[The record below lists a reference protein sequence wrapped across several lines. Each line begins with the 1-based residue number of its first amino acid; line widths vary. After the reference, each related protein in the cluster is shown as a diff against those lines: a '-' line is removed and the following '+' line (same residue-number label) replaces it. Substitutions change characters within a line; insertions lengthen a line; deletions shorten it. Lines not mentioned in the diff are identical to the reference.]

1 MVLFLLLDKTGNDE
15 IGCVL
20 ARESALIKPGRRWK
34 HLHNPAMTIDR
45 TVEGELPVSDI
56 VEKAAA
62 LVEELYTEN
71 PLPTIRIK
79 PSEAAEPL
87 PVTVSKFGGVPYLP
101 AGVEAPTDSDGVPM
115 GMIAQINCAELPE
128 NPIYPPTG
136 MVQFWVSTNAGWGID
151 KWGIYKGENHRVI
164 YYPQL
169 GEANPDAVAT
179 WEDHEREFWWPIKS
193 ECALAFTTPGRE
205 IFAPNDS
212 INHPLLERWNQAYP
226 EQAITS
232 LFDLEDFEVEE
243 IEEFTGSGDY
253 SRLGGLPDF
262 VQGDPRREYPENS
275 DIRRRTVNLLTINSN
290 IGVLWG
296 DCGTANWVIAPDR
309 LAARDFSQVFY
320 EWSCG

>member
-20 ARESALIKPGRRWK
+20 ARESALIKPGRRRK

-45 TVEGELPVSDI
+45 TVEGEFPVSDI

-71 PLPTIRIK
+71 PLPTIGIK

-101 AGVEAPTDSDGVPM
+101 IGVEAPTDSDGVPM
-115 GMIAQINCAELPE
+115 GMIAQINCTELPE

-136 MVQFWVSTNAGWGID
+136 MVQFWVSTNAGWVID

-226 EQAITS
+226 EQAIMS

-262 VQGDPRREYPENS
+262 VQGDPRREYPESS

>member
-1 MVLFLLLDKTGNDE
+1 
-15 IGCVL
+15 
-20 ARESALIKPGRRWK
+20 
-34 HLHNPAMTIDR
+34 MTIDR
-45 TVEGELPVSDI
+45 TVEGEFPVSDI

-71 PLPTIRIK
+71 PLPTIGIK

-101 AGVEAPTDSDGVPM
+101 IGVEAPTDSDGVPM
-115 GMIAQINCAELPE
+115 GMIAQINCTELPE

-226 EQAITS
+226 EQAIMS

-262 VQGDPRREYPENS
+262 VQGDPRREYPESS

>member
-20 ARESALIKPGRRWK
+20 ARESALIKPGRRRK
-34 HLHNPAMTIDR
+34 HLHNPAITIDR

-62 LVEELYTEN
+62 LVEELYAEN

-101 AGVEAPTDSDGVPM
+101 VGVEAPTDSDGVPM
-115 GMIAQINCAELPE
+115 GMIAQINCTELPE

-136 MVQFWVSTNAGWGID
+136 MVQFWVSTNSGWGID

-179 WEDHEREFWWPIKS
+179 WEDSEREFWWPIKS
-193 ECALAFTTPGRE
+193 ECALEFTTPGRE

-212 INHPLLERWNQAYP
+212 INHPLLEKWNQAYP

-232 LFDLEDFEVEE
+232 LDDFEDFEVEE

-262 VQGDPRREYPENS
+262 IQGDPRRKYPESS

>member
-1 MVLFLLLDKTGNDE
+1 MVLFLLPDKIGNDE

-20 ARESALIKPGRRWK
+20 AREGALIKPGRRWK

-56 VEKAAA
+56 VEKATA
-62 LVEELYTEN
+62 LVEELYAEN

-79 PSEAAEPL
+79 LSEAAEPL

-115 GMIAQINCAELPE
+115 GMVAQINCTELPE

-136 MVQFWVSTNAGWGID
+136 MVQFWVSTNVCWGID
-151 KWGIYKGENHRVI
+151 KEENHRVI

-179 WEDHEREFWWPIKS
+179 WEDHERDFWWPIKS
-193 ECALAFTTPGRE
+193 ECALEFTTPGRE

-212 INHPLLERWNQAYP
+212 INHPLLEKWNQAYP

-232 LFDLEDFEVEE
+232 LDDFDVYVEE
-243 IEEFTGSGDY
+243 IEDFTGSGNY

-262 VQGDPRREYPENS
+262 IQGDPRREEPENS

-320 EWSCG
+320 EWSCS

>member
-1 MVLFLLLDKTGNDE
+1 MVLFLPPDKIGNDE

-20 ARESALIKPGRRWK
+20 AREGALIKPGRRWK

-56 VEKAAA
+56 VEKATA
-62 LVEELYTEN
+62 LVEELYAEN

-136 MVQFWVSTNAGWGID
+136 MVQFWVSTNSGWGID
-151 KWGIYKGENHRVI
+151 TEEDHRVI

-179 WEDHEREFWWPIKS
+179 WEDHERDFWWPIKS
-193 ECALAFTTPGRE
+193 ECALEFTTPGRE

-212 INHPLLERWNQAYP
+212 INHPLLEKWNQAYP

-232 LFDLEDFEVEE
+232 LDDFDVYVEE
-243 IEEFTGSGDY
+243 IEDFTGSGNY

-262 VQGDPRREYPENS
+262 IQGDPRREEPENS

-320 EWSCG
+320 EWSCS

>member
-1 MVLFLLLDKTGNDE
+1 M
-15 IGCVL
+15 
-20 ARESALIKPGRRWK
+20 
-34 HLHNPAMTIDR
+34 
-45 TVEGELPVSDI
+45 SDI

-62 LVEELYTEN
+62 LVEELYAEN
-71 PLPTIRIK
+71 SLPAIGIK

-136 MVQFWVSTNAGWGID
+136 MVQFWVSTNSGWGID
-151 KWGIYKGENHRVI
+151 KEEDHRVI

-179 WEDHEREFWWPIKS
+179 CEDREREFWWPIKH
-193 ECALAFTTPGRE
+193 ECALEFTTLGRE

-212 INHPLLERWNQAYP
+212 INHPLIEKWNKAYP

-232 LFDLEDFEVEE
+232 LFDLDVYDVEE
-243 IEEFTGSGDY
+243 IEEITGSGDY
-253 SRLGGLPDF
+253 SRLGGLPHF
-262 VQGDPRREYPENS
+262 MQGDPRREEPENS

>member
-1 MVLFLLLDKTGNDE
+1 MVLFLPPDKIGNDE

-20 ARESALIKPGRRWK
+20 AREGALIKPGRRWK

-56 VEKAAA
+56 VEKATA
-62 LVEELYTEN
+62 LVEELYAEN

-115 GMIAQINCAELPE
+115 GMVAQINCTELPE

-136 MVQFWVSTNAGWGID
+136 MVQFWVSTNVCWGID
-151 KWGIYKGENHRVI
+151 KEENHRVI

-179 WEDHEREFWWPIKS
+179 WEDHERDFWWPIKS
-193 ECALAFTTPGRE
+193 ECALEFTTPGRE

-212 INHPLLERWNQAYP
+212 INHPLLEKWNQAYP

-232 LFDLEDFEVEE
+232 LDDFDVYVEE
-243 IEEFTGSGDY
+243 IEDFTGSGNY

-262 VQGDPRREYPENS
+262 IQGDPRREEPENS

-320 EWSCG
+320 EWSCS

>member
-1 MVLFLLLDKTGNDE
+1 MVLFLLPDKIGNDE

-20 ARESALIKPGRRWK
+20 ARESALIKPRRRWK

-56 VEKAAA
+56 VEKATA
-62 LVEELYTEN
+62 LVEELYAEN

-115 GMIAQINCAELPE
+115 GMVAQINCTELPE

-136 MVQFWVSTNAGWGID
+136 MVQFWVSTNVCWGID
-151 KWGIYKGENHRVI
+151 KEENHRVI

-179 WEDHEREFWWPIKS
+179 WEDHERDFWWPIKS
-193 ECALAFTTPGRE
+193 ECALEFTTPGRE

-212 INHPLLERWNQAYP
+212 INHPLLEKWNQAYP

-232 LFDLEDFEVEE
+232 LDDFDVYVEE
-243 IEEFTGSGDY
+243 IEDFTGSGNY

-262 VQGDPRREYPENS
+262 IQGDPRREEPENS

-320 EWSCG
+320 EWSCS

>member
-1 MVLFLLLDKTGNDE
+1 M
-15 IGCVL
+15 
-20 ARESALIKPGRRWK
+20 
-34 HLHNPAMTIDR
+34 
-45 TVEGELPVSDI
+45 SDI

-62 LVEELYTEN
+62 LVEELYAEN
-71 PLPTIRIK
+71 PLPTIGIK

-101 AGVEAPTDSDGVPM
+101 VGVEAPTDSDGVPM
-115 GMIAQINCAELPE
+115 GMVAQINCTELPE

-169 GEANPDAVAT
+169 GEANPDALAT

-212 INHPLLERWNQAYP
+212 INHPLLEKWNQAYP

-232 LFDLEDFEVEE
+232 LDDFDVYDVEE

-262 VQGDPRREYPENS
+262 VQGDPRREYPESS

-320 EWSCG
+320 EWSCS

>member
-1 MVLFLLLDKTGNDE
+1 MVLFLLPDKIGNDE

-56 VEKAAA
+56 VEKATA
-62 LVEELYTEN
+62 LVEELYAEN

-115 GMIAQINCAELPE
+115 GMVAQINCTELPE

-136 MVQFWVSTNAGWGID
+136 MVQFWVSTNVCWGID
-151 KWGIYKGENHRVI
+151 KEENHRVI

-179 WEDHEREFWWPIKS
+179 WEDHERDFWWPIKS
-193 ECALAFTTPGRE
+193 ECALEFTTPGRE

-212 INHPLLERWNQAYP
+212 INHPLLEKWNQAYP

-232 LFDLEDFEVEE
+232 LDDFDVYVEE
-243 IEEFTGSGDY
+243 IEDFTGSGNY

-262 VQGDPRREYPENS
+262 IQGDPRREEPENS

-320 EWSCG
+320 EWSCS

>member
-1 MVLFLLLDKTGNDE
+1 MVLFLLPDKIGNDE

-20 ARESALIKPGRRWK
+20 AREGALIKPGRRWK

-45 TVEGELPVSDI
+45 TVEGEFPVSDI

-115 GMIAQINCAELPE
+115 GMVAQINCTELPE

-136 MVQFWVSTNAGWGID
+136 MVQFWVSTNVCWGID
-151 KWGIYKGENHRVI
+151 KEENHRVI

-179 WEDHEREFWWPIKS
+179 WEDHERDFWWPIKS
-193 ECALAFTTPGRE
+193 ECALEFTTPGRE

-212 INHPLLERWNQAYP
+212 INHPLLEKWNQAYP

-232 LFDLEDFEVEE
+232 LDDFDVYVEGIED
-243 IEEFTGSGDY
+243 FTGSGNY

-262 VQGDPRREYPENS
+262 IQGDPRREEPENS

-320 EWSCG
+320 EWSCS

>member
-1 MVLFLLLDKTGNDE
+1 MVLFLLPDKIGNDE

-20 ARESALIKPGRRWK
+20 AREGALIKPGRRWK

-56 VEKAAA
+56 VEKATA
-62 LVEELYTEN
+62 LVEELYAEN

-87 PVTVSKFGGVPYLP
+87 PVTVSKFGGLPYLP

-115 GMIAQINCAELPE
+115 GMVAQINCTELPE

-136 MVQFWVSTNAGWGID
+136 MVQFWVSTNVCWGID
-151 KWGIYKGENHRVI
+151 KEENHRVI

-179 WEDHEREFWWPIKS
+179 WEDHERDFWWPIKS
-193 ECALAFTTPGRE
+193 ECALEFTTPGRE

-212 INHPLLERWNQAYP
+212 INHPLLEKWNQAYP

-232 LFDLEDFEVEE
+232 LDDFDVYVEE
-243 IEEFTGSGDY
+243 IEDFTGSGNY

-262 VQGDPRREYPENS
+262 IQGDPRREEPENS

-320 EWSCG
+320 EWSCS

>member
-20 ARESALIKPGRRWK
+20 AREGALIKPGRGWK
-34 HLHNPAMTIDR
+34 HLHNRAMTIDR

-56 VEKAAA
+56 VEKATA
-62 LVEELYTEN
+62 LVEELYAEN
-71 PLPTIRIK
+71 PIPTIGIK
-79 PSEAAEPL
+79 PSRATESL

-115 GMIAQINCAELPE
+115 GMVAQINCTELPE

-136 MVQFWVSTNAGWGID
+136 MVQFWVSTNVCWGID
-151 KWGIYKGENHRVI
+151 KEENHRVI

-179 WEDHEREFWWPIKS
+179 WEDHERDFWWPIKS
-193 ECALAFTTPGRE
+193 ECALEFTTPGRE

-212 INHPLLERWNQAYP
+212 INHPLLEKWNQAYP

-232 LFDLEDFEVEE
+232 LDDFDVYVEE
-243 IEEFTGSGDY
+243 IEDFTGSGNY

-262 VQGDPRREYPENS
+262 IQGDPRREEPENS

-320 EWSCG
+320 EWSCS

>member
-1 MVLFLLLDKTGNDE
+1 MVLFLLPDKIGNDE

-45 TVEGELPVSDI
+45 TLEGELPVSDI
-56 VEKAAA
+56 VEKATA
-62 LVEELYTEN
+62 LVEELYAEN

-115 GMIAQINCAELPE
+115 GMVAQINCTELPE

-136 MVQFWVSTNAGWGID
+136 MVQFWVSTNVCWGID
-151 KWGIYKGENHRVI
+151 KEENHRVI

-179 WEDHEREFWWPIKS
+179 WEDHERDFWWPIKS
-193 ECALAFTTPGRE
+193 ECALEFTTPGRE

-212 INHPLLERWNQAYP
+212 INHPLLEKWNQAYP

-232 LFDLEDFEVEE
+232 LDDFDVYVEE
-243 IEEFTGSGDY
+243 IEDFTGSGNY

-262 VQGDPRREYPENS
+262 IQGDPRREEPENS

-320 EWSCG
+320 EWSCS

>member
-1 MVLFLLLDKTGNDE
+1 MVLFLLPDKIGNDE

-20 ARESALIKPGRRWK
+20 AREGALIKPGRRWK

-56 VEKAAA
+56 VEKATA
-62 LVEELYTEN
+62 LVEELYAEN
-71 PLPTIRIK
+71 SLPAIGIK

-115 GMIAQINCAELPE
+115 GMVAQINCTELPE

-136 MVQFWVSTNAGWGID
+136 MVQFWVSTNVCWGID
-151 KWGIYKGENHRVI
+151 KEENHRVI

-179 WEDHEREFWWPIKS
+179 WEDHERDFWWPIKS
-193 ECALAFTTPGRE
+193 ECALEFTTPGRE

-212 INHPLLERWNQAYP
+212 INHPLLEKWNQAYP

-232 LFDLEDFEVEE
+232 LDDFDVYVEE
-243 IEEFTGSGDY
+243 IEDFTGSGNY

-262 VQGDPRREYPENS
+262 IQGDPRREEPENS

-320 EWSCG
+320 EWSCS

>member
-1 MVLFLLLDKTGNDE
+1 MVLFLLPDKIGNDE

-20 ARESALIKPGRRWK
+20 AREGALIKPGRRWK

-45 TVEGELPVSDI
+45 TVEGELPVSNI
-56 VEKAAA
+56 VEKATA
-62 LVEELYTEN
+62 LVEELYAEN

-115 GMIAQINCAELPE
+115 GMVAQINCTELPE

-136 MVQFWVSTNAGWGID
+136 MVQFWVSTNVCWGID
-151 KWGIYKGENHRVI
+151 KEENHRVI

-179 WEDHEREFWWPIKS
+179 WEDHERDFWWPIKS
-193 ECALAFTTPGRE
+193 ECALEFTTPGRE

-212 INHPLLERWNQAYP
+212 INHPLLEKWNQAYP

-232 LFDLEDFEVEE
+232 LDDFDVYVEE
-243 IEEFTGSGDY
+243 IEDFTGSGNY

-262 VQGDPRREYPENS
+262 IQGDPRREEPENS

-320 EWSCG
+320 EWSCS

>member
-20 ARESALIKPGRRWK
+20 AREGALIKPGRRWK

-62 LVEELYTEN
+62 LIEELYAEN
-71 PLPTIRIK
+71 SLPAIGIK

-115 GMIAQINCAELPE
+115 GMVAQINCTELPE

-136 MVQFWVSTNAGWGID
+136 MVQFWVSTNVCWGID
-151 KWGIYKGENHRVI
+151 KEENHRVI

-179 WEDHEREFWWPIKS
+179 WEDHERDFWWPIKS
-193 ECALAFTTPGRE
+193 ECALEFTTPGRE

-212 INHPLLERWNQAYP
+212 INHPLLEKWNQAYP

-232 LFDLEDFEVEE
+232 LDDFDVYVEE
-243 IEEFTGSGDY
+243 IEDFTGSGNY

-262 VQGDPRREYPENS
+262 IQGDPRREEPENS

-320 EWSCG
+320 EWSCS

>member
-1 MVLFLLLDKTGNDE
+1 MVLFMLLDKTGNDE
-15 IGCVL
+15 IGRVL
-20 ARESALIKPGRRWK
+20 AREGALIKPGRRWK
-34 HLHNPAMTIDR
+34 HRHNPTMTIDR
-45 TVEGELPVSDI
+45 TVEGEFPVSDI
-56 VEKAAA
+56 VEKATA
-62 LVEELYTEN
+62 LVEELYAEN

-115 GMIAQINCAELPE
+115 GMVAQINCTELPE

-136 MVQFWVSTNAGWGID
+136 MVQFWVSTNVCWGID
-151 KWGIYKGENHRVI
+151 KEENHRVI

-179 WEDHEREFWWPIKS
+179 WEDHERDFWWPIKS
-193 ECALAFTTPGRE
+193 ECALEFTTPGRE

-212 INHPLLERWNQAYP
+212 INHPLLEKWNQAYP

-232 LFDLEDFEVEE
+232 LDDFDVYVEE
-243 IEEFTGSGDY
+243 IEDFTGSGNY

-262 VQGDPRREYPENS
+262 IQGDPRREEPENS

-320 EWSCG
+320 EWSCS

>member
-20 ARESALIKPGRRWK
+20 AREGALIKLGRRRK

-45 TVEGELPVSDI
+45 TVEGEFPVSDI

-71 PLPTIRIK
+71 PLPTIGIK

-101 AGVEAPTDSDGVPM
+101 IGVEAPTDSDGVPM
-115 GMIAQINCAELPE
+115 GMIAQINCTELPE

-136 MVQFWVSTNAGWGID
+136 MVQFWVSTNAGWVID

-226 EQAITS
+226 EQAIMS

-262 VQGDPRREYPENS
+262 VQGDPRREYPESS

>member
-1 MVLFLLLDKTGNDE
+1 MVLFLLPDKTGNDE

-20 ARESALIKPGRRWK
+20 ARESALIKPGRRRK

-45 TVEGELPVSDI
+45 TVEGEFPVSDI

-71 PLPTIRIK
+71 PLPTIGIK

-101 AGVEAPTDSDGVPM
+101 IGVEAPTDSDGVPM
-115 GMIAQINCAELPE
+115 GMIAQINCTELPE

-226 EQAITS
+226 EQAIMS

-262 VQGDPRREYPENS
+262 VQGDPRREYPESS

>member
-1 MVLFLLLDKTGNDE
+1 MVLFLLPDKIGNDE

-20 ARESALIKPGRRWK
+20 AREGALIKPGRRWK

-62 LVEELYTEN
+62 LVEELYAEN
-71 PLPTIRIK
+71 SLPAIRIK

-115 GMIAQINCAELPE
+115 GMVAQINCTELPE

-136 MVQFWVSTNAGWGID
+136 MVQFWVSTNVCWGID
-151 KWGIYKGENHRVI
+151 KEENHRVI

-179 WEDHEREFWWPIKS
+179 WEDHERDFWWPIKS
-193 ECALAFTTPGRE
+193 ECALEFTTPGRE

-212 INHPLLERWNQAYP
+212 INHPLLEKWNQAYP

-232 LFDLEDFEVEE
+232 LDDFDVYVEE
-243 IEEFTGSGDY
+243 IEDFTGSGNY

-262 VQGDPRREYPENS
+262 IQGDPRREEPENS

-320 EWSCG
+320 EWSCS

>member
-1 MVLFLLLDKTGNDE
+1 MVLFLLPDKIGNDE

-20 ARESALIKPGRRWK
+20 AREGALIKPGRRWK

-56 VEKAAA
+56 VEKATA
-62 LVEELYTEN
+62 LVEELYAEN

-115 GMIAQINCAELPE
+115 GMVAQINCTELPE

-136 MVQFWVSTNAGWGID
+136 MVQFWVSTNVCWGID
-151 KWGIYKGENHRVI
+151 KEENHRVI

-169 GEANPDAVAT
+169 VEANPDAVAT
-179 WEDHEREFWWPIKS
+179 WEDHERDFWWPIKS
-193 ECALAFTTPGRE
+193 ECALEFTTPGRE

-212 INHPLLERWNQAYP
+212 INHPLLEKWNQAYP

-232 LFDLEDFEVEE
+232 LDDFDVYVEE
-243 IEEFTGSGDY
+243 IEDFTGSGNY

-262 VQGDPRREYPENS
+262 IQGDPRREEPENS

-320 EWSCG
+320 EWSCI

>member
-1 MVLFLLLDKTGNDE
+1 MVLFLLPDKIGNDE

-20 ARESALIKPGRRWK
+20 AREGALIKPGRRWK

-56 VEKAAA
+56 VEKATA
-62 LVEELYTEN
+62 LVEELYAEN

-136 MVQFWVSTNAGWGID
+136 MVQFWVSTNVCWGID
-151 KWGIYKGENHRVI
+151 KEENHRVI

-179 WEDHEREFWWPIKS
+179 WEDHERDFWWPIKS
-193 ECALAFTTPGRE
+193 ECALEFTTPGRE

-212 INHPLLERWNQAYP
+212 INHPLLEKWNQAYP

-232 LFDLEDFEVEE
+232 LDDFDVYVEE
-243 IEEFTGSGDY
+243 IEDFTGSGNY

-262 VQGDPRREYPENS
+262 IQGDPRREEPENS

-320 EWSCG
+320 EWSCI

>member
-1 MVLFLLLDKTGNDE
+1 MVLFLLPDKIGNDE

-20 ARESALIKPGRRWK
+20 AREGALIKPGRRWK

-56 VEKAAA
+56 VEKATA
-62 LVEELYTEN
+62 LVEELYAEN

-115 GMIAQINCAELPE
+115 GMVAQINCTELPE

-136 MVQFWVSTNAGWGID
+136 IVQFWVSTNVCWGID
-151 KWGIYKGENHRVI
+151 KEENHRVI

-179 WEDHEREFWWPIKS
+179 WEDHERDFWWPIKS
-193 ECALAFTTPGRE
+193 ECALEFTTPGRE

-212 INHPLLERWNQAYP
+212 INHPLLEKWNQAYP

-232 LFDLEDFEVEE
+232 LDDFDVYVEE
-243 IEEFTGSGDY
+243 IEDFTGSGNY

-262 VQGDPRREYPENS
+262 IQGDPRREEPENS

-320 EWSCG
+320 EWSCS

>member
-1 MVLFLLLDKTGNDE
+1 MVLFLLPDKIGNDE

-20 ARESALIKPGRRWK
+20 AREGALIKPGRRWK

-45 TVEGELPVSDI
+45 TVEGELPVSDL
-56 VEKAAA
+56 VEKATA
-62 LVEELYTEN
+62 LVEELYAEN

-115 GMIAQINCAELPE
+115 GMVAQINCTELPE

-136 MVQFWVSTNAGWGID
+136 MVQFWVSTNVCWGID
-151 KWGIYKGENHRVI
+151 KEENHRVI

-179 WEDHEREFWWPIKS
+179 WEDHERDFWWPIKS
-193 ECALAFTTPGRE
+193 ECALEFTTPGRE

-212 INHPLLERWNQAYP
+212 INHPLLEKWNQAYP

-232 LFDLEDFEVEE
+232 LDDFDVYVEE
-243 IEEFTGSGDY
+243 IEDFTGSGNY

-262 VQGDPRREYPENS
+262 IQGDPRREEPENS

-320 EWSCG
+320 EWSCI

>member
-1 MVLFLLLDKTGNDE
+1 MVLFLLPDKIGNDE

-20 ARESALIKPGRRWK
+20 AREGALIKPGRRWK

-56 VEKAAA
+56 VEKATA
-62 LVEELYTEN
+62 LVEELYAEN

-115 GMIAQINCAELPE
+115 GMVAQINCTELPE

-136 MVQFWVSTNAGWGID
+136 MVQFWVSTNVCWGID
-151 KWGIYKGENHRVI
+151 KEENHRVI

-179 WEDHEREFWWPIKS
+179 WEDHERDFWWPIKS
-193 ECALAFTTPGRE
+193 ECALEFTTPGRE

-212 INHPLLERWNQAYP
+212 INHPLLEKWNQAYP

-232 LFDLEDFEVEE
+232 LDDFDVYVEE
-243 IEEFTGSGDY
+243 IEDFTGSGNY

-262 VQGDPRREYPENS
+262 IQGDPRRAEPENS

-320 EWSCG
+320 EWSCS

>member
-20 ARESALIKPGRRWK
+20 VRESALIKLGRRWK

-62 LVEELYTEN
+62 LVEELYAEN
-71 PLPTIRIK
+71 PLPAIGIK

-169 GEANPDAVAT
+169 GEANPDALAT

-262 VQGDPRREYPENS
+262 VQGDPRREYPESS

>member
-1 MVLFLLLDKTGNDE
+1 MVLFLLPDKIGNDE

-20 ARESALIKPGRRWK
+20 AREGALIKPGRRWK
-34 HLHNPAMTIDR
+34 HLHNPALTIDR
-45 TVEGELPVSDI
+45 TLEGELPVSDI
-56 VEKAAA
+56 VEKATA
-62 LVEELYTEN
+62 LIEELYAEN
-71 PLPTIRIK
+71 PLPAIGIK

-115 GMIAQINCAELPE
+115 GMVAQINCTELPE

-136 MVQFWVSTNAGWGID
+136 MVQFWVSTNVCWGID
-151 KWGIYKGENHRVI
+151 KEENHRVI

-179 WEDHEREFWWPIKS
+179 WEDHERDFWWPIKS
-193 ECALAFTTPGRE
+193 ECALEFTTPGRE

-212 INHPLLERWNQAYP
+212 INHPLLEKWNQAYP

-232 LFDLEDFEVEE
+232 LDDFDVYVEE
-243 IEEFTGSGDY
+243 IEDFTGSGNY

-262 VQGDPRREYPENS
+262 IQGDPRREEPENS

-320 EWSCG
+320 EWSCS